1 MEANA
6 RTSPL
11 RKEEFNFKENDFQT
25 AYLEKAVIVSGDR
38 VTNASTGFD
47 ESGFAQVNITL
58 DMQGG
63 RAMQKATSG
72 NIGRR
77 LGVLFVEQKTK
88 SELVTNSLG
97 ESVIEQTTYIEKN
110 IINLA
115 VFFPGRT
122 ILDDERNFW

>member
-1 MEANA
+1 MCIRDSS

-11 RKEEFNFKENDFQT
+11 RKEEFNFKEDQFRT
-25 AYLEKAVIVSGDR
+25 AFLEKAVVVSGDR
-38 VTNASTGFD
+38 VTNANTGFD

-58 DMQGG
+58 DMEGG

-88 SELVTNSLG
+88 SELVTNEFG
-97 ESVIEQTTYIEKN
+97 EKIIER
-110 IINLA
+110 
-115 VFFPGRT
+115 V
-122 ILDDERNFW
+122 